1 MSGLPMASPVIITE
15 FTRSSVTSRQ
25 TWWGS
30 NLAMRTILEPTKL
43 WPMTH
48 HCVAPCMSGA
58 TGRCTIGP
66 PAPLATITAGSVIRT
81 LVTGSV
87 PPPSA

>member
-1 MSGLPMASPVIITE
+1 MASPVIITE
-15 FTRSSVTSRQ
+15 FTLSCSTSRH
-25 TWWGS
+25 TAWGS

-58 TGRCTIGP
+58 TGRCVSP
-66 PAPLATITAGSVIRT
+66 PPTPLATMTAGSVTRS
-81 LVTGSV
+81 LVVGSV

>member
-15 FTRSSVTSRQ
+15 FTRSSSTSRH

-30 NLAMRTILEPTKL
+30 NFAMSTILAPTKL

-48 HCVAPCMSGA
+48 HWVAPCMSGA
-58 TGRCTIGP
+58 IGRWTRPP
-66 PAPLATITAGSVIRT
+66 PAPLAAMAAGSVTRS
-81 LVTGSV
+81 LVIGSV